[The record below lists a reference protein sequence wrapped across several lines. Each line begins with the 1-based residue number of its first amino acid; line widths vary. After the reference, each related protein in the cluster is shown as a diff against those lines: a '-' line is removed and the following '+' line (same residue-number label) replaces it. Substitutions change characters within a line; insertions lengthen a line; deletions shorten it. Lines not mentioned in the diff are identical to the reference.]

1 MVVPERAGR
10 PLLLIDLA
18 VPRDIDPAC
27 AELPGVTLV
36 DVDGLQR
43 QVARHQLGRR
53 TEARKAEG
61 IVEDE
66 IQAFAGWLG
75 SLEVMPTLTALRTR
89 ADDVVSGLLKENEG
103 RWESLSAA
111 DRERVEKLART
122 AVSRLL
128 HEPTV
133 RVRQLDAEHRHARLS
148 LLRELFGL
156 DEQPAA
162 AERAEGG
169 EVRPLRRRGAS

>member
-27 AELPGVTLV
+27 AELPGVTLL

-43 QVARHQLGRR
+43 QVARHQLVRR

-75 SLEVMPTLTALRTR
+75 SLEVH
-89 ADDVVSGLLKENEG
+89 AD
-103 RWESLSAA
+103 A
-111 DRERVEKLART
+111 DR
-122 AVSRLL
+122 
-128 HEPTV
+128 
-133 RVRQLDAEHRHARLS
+133 
-148 LLRELFGL
+148 
-156 DEQPAA
+156 AA
-162 AERAEGG
+162 ARA
-169 EVRPLRRRGAS
+169 PTTS